1 MQSYMQPLVLRS
13 AAPSEEPIHMVV
25 APHDLVLDLIRIF
38 NPKPVP
44 QLLFDRLARPRQC
57 WGEDGELE
65 FLQLSSPESTTRV
78 FQDRGQLDRAIEILC
93 TTNTIKAVPGPMKK
107 RAYEVSDF
115 STDRHSFSISWE
127 LALQLL
133 SHAFPGHYDE
143 IGWVHATQHIVCG
156 FT

>member
-1 MQSYMQPLVLRS
+1 MQPLVLRS